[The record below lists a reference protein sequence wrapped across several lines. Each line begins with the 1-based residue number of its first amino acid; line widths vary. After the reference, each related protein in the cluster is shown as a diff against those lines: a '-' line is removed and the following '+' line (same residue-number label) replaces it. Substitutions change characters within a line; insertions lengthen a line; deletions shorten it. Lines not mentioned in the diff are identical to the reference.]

1 VKDFLKR
8 FLFVWR
14 RPVDTLLRGA
24 AVLTLLAL
32 GLMVWSMLD
41 PTPLPVMLA
50 MSLGQ
55 MLGTFAFAL
64 YGFAVWKDLIRIRRE
79 RRESSQ
85 ELPKAPP

>member
-1 VKDFLKR
+1 MKSLLKR
-8 FLFVWR
+8 FLFVWQL
-14 RPVDTLLRGA
+14 PVDKLLRGA
-24 AVLTLLAL
+24 AILTLLAL

-64 YGFAVWKDLIRIRRE
+64 YGFAVWKDLRRIRRE
-79 RRESSQ
+79 RREST
-85 ELPKAPP
+85 PPEVSR